1 MKFGFVP
8 RRLMGNP
15 ADTCPPNRRFD
26 DWIKNLENLIKTAE
40 KAGFEYMATARMQ
53 SALFFA
59 RYAGIKTK
67 MRFANETLT
76 LPMLDPVQLAPA
88 AAHVDRC

>member
-1 MKFGFVP
+1 
-8 RRLMGNP
+8 
-15 ADTCPPNRRFD
+15 
-26 DWIKNLENLIKTAE
+26 
-40 KAGFEYMATARMQ
+40 MATARMQ